1 MATLKKNYLIKKRN
15 ILNEIRANNMNL
27 TELRF
32 FSIYL
37 SKIHKDNPQETRIVR
52 FPLED
57 FRAIME
63 LSSRLNI
70 KHIQSVT
77 NSLLCKVVNVP
88 NERGGYTGFQLFKK
102 CVVDI
107 DEYGQWYMEIN
118 AHDDALPLMF
128 DFKNQY
134 FSYPLYN
141 VLRLKSINQHRMY
154 ELLKQYQTVGV
165 RIFSVE
171 DLKEYLGIGKDEYP
185 RFGDFKSHV
194 LNICQKALYEHTDIK
209 FTYAPEGKRG
219 AGGKILKLKFIIEK
233 NKNYIDQLTLDMF
246 IDNETKLLE
255 EKEKI
260 SVKDE
265 HMTFLAQACD
275 DEFSINEILVL
286 YNTMLECLPYNDVS
300 DEIKRYDYLK
310 HKYDEMNM
318 RNEKTKIKHRFA
330 YLKSIIGSEYA

>member
-1 MATLKKNYLIKKRN
+1 MATLKKIYLIKKRN
-15 ILNEIRANNMNL
+15 VLNEIRANSMNL

-37 SKIHKDNPQETRIVR
+37 SKIHKDKPQETRIVR

-77 NSLLCKVVNVP
+77 NSLLCKVVNAP

-102 CVVDI
+102 CVVDV
-107 DEYGQWYMEIN
+107 DKYGQWYIEIN

-128 DFKNQY
+128 DFKNKY

-171 DLKEYLGIGKDEYP
+171 ELKEYLGIGKDEYP

-194 LNICQKALYEHTDIK
+194 LNVCQKALYEHTDIK
-209 FTYAPEGKRG
+209 FTYVPEGKRG

-246 IDNETKLLE
+246 ID
-255 EKEKI
+255 EKK
-260 SVKDE
+260 
-265 HMTFLAQACD
+265 
-275 DEFSINEILVL
+275 N
-286 YNTMLECLPYNDVS
+286 
-300 DEIKRYDYLK
+300 
-310 HKYDEMNM
+310 
-318 RNEKTKIKHRFA
+318 
-330 YLKSIIGSEYA
+330 